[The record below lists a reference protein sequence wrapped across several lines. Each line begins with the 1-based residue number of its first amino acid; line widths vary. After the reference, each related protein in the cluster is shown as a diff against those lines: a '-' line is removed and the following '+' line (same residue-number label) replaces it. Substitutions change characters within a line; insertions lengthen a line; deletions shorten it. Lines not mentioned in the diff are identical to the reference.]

1 MNTAADTPPVRRI
14 ADELSYVYAV
24 GRDHD
29 ALRRTAAQLA
39 GVDDRPVRVVSCVG
53 GLAALVSRVPA
64 AAYGEHGLKAQLED
78 LARLEAVARAHHA
91 VVDAAFATA
100 TVLPMRL
107 ATVYLDDERVTAM
120 LYERHH
126 ELDELLRR
134 LDRHVEFGVKVYA
147 DPSGAAVPETAG
159 SPAAES
165 PGRAYLQQR
174 RAQRRAGRE
183 AHRAAAAA
191 AAKAA
196 PAVRDI
202 APERVVHRPQQGE
215 LSARN
220 GENVANESYLVPA
233 DRADLFRTRL
243 EGIVRDTPGVR
254 LEVTGPWA
262 PYSFATPVA
271 GSGSGSAR

>member
-1 MNTAADTPPVRRI
+1 MNTAADTPLSRQ
-14 ADELSYVYAV
+14 AGDELSYVYAV

-29 ALRRTAAQLA
+29 ALARTAVRLA
-39 GVDDRPVRVVSCVG
+39 GVDDRPVGVVARAG

-64 AAYGEHGLKAQLED
+64 VAYGEHGLKAQLED

-91 VVDAAFATA
+91 VVDAAFAAA

-120 LYERHH
+120 LGERHH
-126 ELDELLRR
+126 EFDELLQR

-147 DPSGAAVPETAG
+147 DPSGTAVPEPSG
-159 SPAAES
+159 ESAAES

-174 RAQRRAGRE
+174 RAQRRAGRD
-183 AHRAAAAA
+183 AHRAAAAVA
-191 AAKAA
+191 ADAA
-196 PAVRDI
+196 RAVRDL

-215 LSARN
+215 LSARE
-220 GENVANESYLVPA
+220 GENVANEAYLVPE
-233 DRADLFRTRL
+233 DRAGLFRTRL
-243 EGIVRDTPGVR
+243 QALVRDTPGVR

-271 GSGSGSAR
+271 DGGAAR